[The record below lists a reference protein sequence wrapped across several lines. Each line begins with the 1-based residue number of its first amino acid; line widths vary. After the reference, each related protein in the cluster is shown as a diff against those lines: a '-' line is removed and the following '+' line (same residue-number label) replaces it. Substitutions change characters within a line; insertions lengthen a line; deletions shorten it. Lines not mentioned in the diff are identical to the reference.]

1 MTGKTYSYEAF
12 CLHYRNYK
20 SSKCYT
26 SYLNHRPG
34 ETMEV
39 DYSGPSMYFT
49 DKDRNKKIKAYLFVA
64 CMPYSQKIF
73 VKATVSMNQ
82 DAWIQLNVDMLNFY
96 KGIPVKIVCDNLKTG
111 VLSHPKNGPIELN
124 PEYLAFADYYNV
136 AIIPTGVRKPKEKAS
151 VEGSVGKIATKVIAK
166 LRNETFY
173 SLDGLNHAI
182 FKAVE
187 DFNNEEFQK
196 RKGSRNI
203 IFETEEKG
211 YLRALPL
218 IPYEVC
224 SWNYKIKVMNNS
236 HVTYKHNFYSVPY
249 QYIGQN
255 VDIKV
260 NKNTLFIYNKRDLIC
275 QHLLLQETIKNEYVT
290 DKKHLDPRKE
300 YTPYTY
306 EDLIKISQDIGEN
319 TLELVNRIFSEYKT
333 KEQGFNDVISVLNIR
348 KIYSNEK
355 IEKASKLALKK
366 YSYPHYKQVLEM
378 IDNIENSKEK
388 ETLNSKYVRGASYY
402 KKGESK

>member
-26 SYLNHRPG
+26 SHLNHRPG

-73 VKATVSMNQ
+73 VKATDSMNQ

-166 LRNETFY
+166 LRNEIFY

-236 HVTYKHNFYSVPY
+236 HVTYNRNFS
-249 QYIGQN
+249 
-255 VDIKV
+255 
-260 NKNTLFIYNKRDLIC
+260 
-275 QHLLLQETIKNEYVT
+275 
-290 DKKHLDPRKE
+290 
-300 YTPYTY
+300 
-306 EDLIKISQDIGEN
+306 
-319 TLELVNRIFSEYKT
+319 
-333 KEQGFNDVISVLNIR
+333 
-348 KIYSNEK
+348 
-355 IEKASKLALKK
+355 
-366 YSYPHYKQVLEM
+366 
-378 IDNIENSKEK
+378 
-388 ETLNSKYVRGASYY
+388 
-402 KKGESK
+402 